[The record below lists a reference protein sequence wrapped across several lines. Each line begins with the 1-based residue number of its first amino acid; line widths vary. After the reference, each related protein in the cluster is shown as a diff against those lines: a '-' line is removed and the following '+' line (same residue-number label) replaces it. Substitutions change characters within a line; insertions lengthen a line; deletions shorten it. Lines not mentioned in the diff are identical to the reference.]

1 MKPAFYQNARGEF
14 VLAFGLFKTL
24 DPDALAAGKLKI
36 KPEFRRG
43 RRQRHRPQ
51 RPGRDAWRQGPVR
64 RRPVRRARQA
74 AEVLASSPRN

>member
-36 KPEFRRG
+36 KPEFK
-43 RRQRHRPQ
+43 
-51 RPGRDAWRQGPVR
+51 
-64 RRPVRRARQA
+64 
-74 AEVLASSPRN
+74 SN